1 MGHRQRDNAN
11 DFKPPHIV
19 AYYNVDYV
27 KNAKGTNYWRNRI
40 LKVAKNFADSFTFA
54 VSAKD
59 DFQHELNEYGYD
71 YVKGDKPVVFA
82 RDAKNQKYVMK
93 DEFSIEALEQFVK
106 NVQGGNLEP
115 YLKSEPIPEDNSGPV
130 TVAVAKNFD
139 EVVTNNG
146 KDTFIEFYAPW
157 CGHCKKLAPVY
168 DELGEKVCVCVNLI
182 SSAAIKLQ
190 VISVRGFP
198 MGKYIDSM

>member
-1 MGHRQRDNAN
+1 MGHRQRDNVN
-11 DFKPPHIV
+11 DFKPPYVV

-40 LKVAKNFADSFTFA
+40 LKVAKNFADSITFA
-54 VSAKD
+54 ISAKD

-93 DEFSIEALEQFVK
+93 DEFSVEVLEQFVK
-106 NVQGGNLEP
+106 DVQGGKLEP

-130 TVAVAKNFD
+130 TVAVAKNFE

-146 KDTFIEFYAPW
+146 KDTLIEFYAPW

-168 DELGEKVCVCVNLI
+168 DELGEKVCVCINLTFMLW
-182 SSAAIKLQ
+182 SFGL
-190 VISVRGFP
+190 
-198 MGKYIDSM
+198 